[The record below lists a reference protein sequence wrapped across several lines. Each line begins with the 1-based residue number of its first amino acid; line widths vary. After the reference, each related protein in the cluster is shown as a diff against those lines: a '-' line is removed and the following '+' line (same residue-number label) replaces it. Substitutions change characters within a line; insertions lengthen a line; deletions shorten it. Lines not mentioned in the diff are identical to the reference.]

1 MDIQF
6 FVGLDFHKNVAE
18 LCIQDASG
26 RVVDRLRIKPE
37 QVVKQLANRR
47 ACWIA
52 IEASGAVFDMAA
64 KLREAGHRVSVI
76 HAGKFRGIG
85 IGGKKTDRRDAEALA
100 TALRLGFIPE
110 VHQKSLYSRRINS
123 LLASRDLVVQSRTAL
138 TNHVRGILREYG
150 LPIPAGSTKFWEHIE
165 AALSALDCELVRDA
179 LSQVVKVARDL
190 IEQEQTVEEKLEQ
203 LTRNDERI
211 KRLTEVPGIGTLTAS
226 ALVAAF
232 DEPGRFLS
240 AKHAGSFLGLVPR
253 EHSSANKRRLGAIS
267 KSGPELVRRYL
278 VHGARACLRYKG
290 QDRARRWATALE
302 SRIGTNKA
310 TVALAHKN
318 ARIAFALLR
327 DGTRYGQYKAR
338 EKSSSGG
345 LK

>member
-6 FVGLDFHKNVAE
+6 FIGLDFHKNVAE
-18 LCIQDASG
+18 LCIEDGQG

-37 QVVKQLANRR
+37 QVVKQLANRK

-76 HAGKFRGIG
+76 HSGKFRGIG

-123 LLASRDLVVQSRTAL
+123 LLASRDLVVQTRTAL

-150 LPIPAGSTKFWEHIE
+150 LPMPAGATNFWELIE
-165 AALSALDCELVRDA
+165 ATLAALDCEIVRDT
-179 LSQVVKVARDL
+179 LEKVVKQAREL
-190 IEQEQTVEEKLEQ
+190 VEQEGAIEKNLAS
-203 LTRNDERI
+203 LTENDERVE
-211 KRLTEVPGIGTLTAS
+211 RLREIPGIGKLTAC

-232 DEPGRFLS
+232 DDPGRFEGS
-240 AKHAGSFLGLVPR
+240 SRRAGSFLGLVPR

-278 VHGARACLRYKG
+278 VHGARTCLRHKG
-290 QDRARRWATALE
+290 QDRARRWATKLE
-302 SRIGTNKA
+302 SRIGINKA

-327 DGTRYGQYKAR
+327 DGSRYGQYKAHA
-338 EKSSSGG
+338 K
-345 LK
+345 KAQVAA